1 MGESVPK
8 LTDRVA
14 PTEESP
20 TITAF
25 VPPVND
31 RAGTT
36 MVSELVVEADVTSSA
51 VPVAVTESRLP
62 ASAGATVYCAD
73 VAPEIAVPPRFHW
86 YVITAVGLHAAVA
99 AVNT

>member
-14 PTEESP
+14 PTDGSP
-20 TITAF
+20 TITAL

-31 RAGTT
+31 WAGTRI
-36 MVSELVVEADVTSSA
+36 VSELVVEADVMPSA
-51 VPVAVTESRLP
+51 VPVAVTVSRLP
-62 ASAGATVYCAD
+62 ASAGATVYCAE

-86 YVITAVGLHAAVA
+86 
-99 AVNT
+99 